1 MAGICDGTK
10 KPAWRIA
17 TPLQPSVLLLAQ
29 LESSREV
36 AKRAI

>member
-1 MAGICDGTK
+1 DYPAGVESR
-10 KPAWRIA
+10 PRHQ
-17 TPLQPSVLLLAQ
+17 LQPSVLLLAQ